1 MATKESSK
9 ESAGRPTVLDAEL
22 NPLESRG
29 EMKAGERGVSKVHQL
44 FAKTLPVRK
53 IAEYEAGQ
61 TILSQGDECTDVYYI
76 EKGVVKLTLVSKRGR
91 SAVLGILSDGDFFG
105 EGCITNEGTHATS
118 AIALVPST
126 IHIIRGKAMAKMV
139 EENLSIAKHFID
151 YLLARNRR
159 MEQDLIDHMFN
170 FSEKRLARTL
180 LSLSRAGNSRKEPS
194 ILHKISQDT
203 LAEMVGT
210 TRSRIN
216 FFMNKFRKLGFIH
229 YNGGL
234 VVHNSLAQVLQ
245 D

>member
-1 MATKESSK
+1 
-9 ESAGRPTVLDAEL
+9 
-22 NPLESRG
+22 
-29 EMKAGERGVSKVHQL
+29 MKSGERGVSKVHQL
-44 FAKTLPVRK
+44 LAKALPGRK
-53 IAEYEAGQ
+53 IAEYNAGE
-61 TILSQGDECTDVYYI
+61 TIVAQGDECADVYYI

-91 SAVLGILSDGDFFG
+91 SAVLGILSEGDFFG
-105 EGCITNEGTHATS
+105 EGCITNERAHQTS

-126 IHIIRGKAMAKMV
+126 IHVIRGQAMARIV
-139 EENLSIAKHFID
+139 EEDPLISKHFIS
-151 YLLARNRR
+151 YLLSRNRR
-159 MEQDLIDHMFN
+159 IEQDLIDHMFN

-180 LSLSRAGNSRKEPS
+180 LSLARAGSGKVPP
-194 ILHKISQDT
+194 ILQKISQDT

-234 VVHNSLAQVLQ
+234 VVHNSLARVLN

>member
-1 MATKESSK
+1 MALKFTWK
-9 ESAGRPTVLDAEL
+9 ESAGQPTALDGAL
-22 NPLESRG
+22 NPTDSRG
-29 EMKAGERGVSKVHQL
+29 EMKSGERGVSKVHQL
-44 FAKTLPVRK
+44 FAKMLPVRK
-53 IAEYEAGQ
+53 IAEYQPGE
-61 TILSQGDECTDVYYI
+61 TIISQGDECTDVYYI

-91 SAVLGILSDGDFFG
+91 SAVLGILSEGDFFG
-105 EGCITNEGTHATS
+105 EGCITNENAHATS
-118 AIALVPST
+118 AIALIPST
-126 IHIIRGKAMAKMV
+126 IHIIRGKAMARIV
-139 EENLSIAKHFID
+139 EENLSISRHFIN
-151 YLLARNRR
+151 YLLSRNRR

-180 LSLSRAGNSRKEPS
+180 LSLAQAGNSGKVPP
-194 ILHKISQDT
+194 ILQKISQDT

-234 VVHNSLAQVLQ
+234 VVHSSLAQVLQ

>member
-1 MATKESSK
+1 VAFKATWKEG
-9 ESAGRPTVLDAEL
+9 AGPIAPGGAP
-22 NPLESRG
+22 NPGEPRG
-29 EMKAGERGVSKVHQL
+29 EMKAGERGVSKLHQL

-61 TILSQGDECTDVYYI
+61 TIISQGDECTDVYYI

-91 SAVLGILSDGDFFG
+91 SAVLGILSEGDFFG
-105 EGCITNEGTHATS
+105 EGCITDERTHATS
-118 AIALVPST
+118 AIALAPST
-126 IHIIRGKAMAKMV
+126 IHIIRSKAMARMV
-139 EENLSIAKHFID
+139 EENLPISKHFID
-151 YLLARNRR
+151 YLLSRNRR
-159 MEQDLIDHMFN
+159 MEQDLIDHLFN

-180 LSLSRAGNSRKEPS
+180 LSLASAGNSGKVPP
-194 ILHKISQDT
+194 ILQKISQDT

-234 VVHNSLAQVLQ
+234 VVHSSLAQVLQ